1 MVGQSKRPNRSVPPP
16 AKVFVVRP
24 LEIGATLHRTLPLAA
39 LFAGLAARSQTAPPP
54 QSLPPIADQVT
65 VTATRSSSPLGETAK
80 TVFRLSSHVL
90 HDYPA
95 LTLDE
100 SLRQHAGFELYRRAP
115 SRIANPTSEGVSL
128 RGLGSTAASRTLVLE
143 DGAPLNDP
151 FGGYIHWSEQP
162 QSTIES
168 VTLVTGGGSD
178 LYGSSALGGVIDIV
192 PVSPAAPFFDLS
204 GMGGSQATSDLSSL
218 ASRVFTPL
226 AVLGAGES
234 IHTAGY
240 VVTAPSLAGVVDVPA
255 NLRSQSY
262 RTELGRR
269 TFPNQRFFLTGN
281 LLDET
286 RNNGTPVQTNAT
298 RLWRYLGGFNTP
310 AQAPVT
316 ARGRLFGS
324 DEGYRQSFSA
334 ISPTRASETLTRLE
348 RVHTQELG
356 GTGDATL
363 QLGPFALVSGA
374 DLRDLRASD
383 DETPIA
389 NGRANGL
396 QDVSARQ
403 RFFGG
408 FGELLASHGGWSGA
422 ASLRADRASNLSIVQ
437 TTVASAAPT
446 AIPSRV
452 TSPDRTEI
460 VLSPRLG
467 VVRALGSNVTLH
479 ASGFRAFRTPTFNEL
494 YHTGQV
500 GQEITL
506 PNASLVSER
515 GTGWEL
521 GTSIQPNRRLPFALQ
536 ATYFWTV
543 VNRPVSAVE
552 IAQTATTLT
561 ERREN
566 LGQIRS
572 RGVEL
577 AVAWRPGR
585 ALSANLGY
593 QYADATVTKF
603 SVQPSLVGLWIPQV
617 PRQSF
622 TAQLRSDSPRWGQ
635 ATVAVRASSQAFDDT
650 ANQFPLAA
658 FFQLDASWRRA
669 LNRRVT
675 VQVLAQNLTDRRQQ
689 VSRTP
694 ILTLGTPIF
703 AEAGLQ
709 LHLGRQAP

>member
-1 MVGQSKRPNRSVPPP
+1 
-16 AKVFVVRP
+16 
-24 LEIGATLHRTLPLAA
+24 
-39 LFAGLAARSQTAPPP
+39 
-54 QSLPPIADQVT
+54 
-65 VTATRSSSPLGETAK
+65 
-80 TVFRLSSHVL
+80 
-90 HDYPA
+90 
-95 LTLDE
+95 
-100 SLRQHAGFELYRRAP
+100 
-115 SRIANPTSEGVSL
+115 
-128 RGLGSTAASRTLVLE
+128 
-143 DGAPLNDP
+143 
-151 FGGYIHWSEQP
+151 
-162 QSTIES
+162 
-168 VTLVTGGGSD
+168 
-178 LYGSSALGGVIDIV
+178 
-192 PVSPAAPFFDLS
+192 
-204 GMGGSQATSDLSSL
+204 MGGSQATSDVSSL
-218 ASRVFTPL
+218 ATRVFTPL

-240 VVTAPSLAGVVDVPA
+240 VVTAPSLAGAVDVPA

-269 TFPNQRFFLTGN
+269 TFPDQRYFLTGN

-286 RNNGTPVQTNAT
+286 RSNGTPLQTNAT
-298 RLWRYLGGFNTP
+298 RLWRYLGGYDTP
-310 AQAPVT
+310 AQTPVT
-316 ARGRLFGS
+316 ARARLFGS
-324 DEGYRQSFSA
+324 DEGYRQSFSSIA
-334 ISPTRASETLTRLE
+334 ASRNTEILTRLQ

-356 GTGDATL
+356 ATGDATL

-383 DETPIA
+383 NETPIA
-389 NGRANGL
+389 KGLADGL
-396 QDVSARQ
+396 QDVTARQ

-408 FGELLASHGGWSGA
+408 FGELLGSRGGWSGA

-446 AIPSRV
+446 AIASR
-452 TSPDRTEI
+452 TTPPDRTEI

-467 VVRALGSNVTLH
+467 VVRALGPHATVH

-494 YHTGQV
+494 YRTGQV

-506 PNASLVSER
+506 PNAALVSER

-521 GTSIQPNRRLPFALQ
+521 GASFEPTPRLPFALQ
-536 ATYFWTV
+536 TTYFWTT

-561 ERREN
+561 ELREN

-577 AVAWRPGR
+577 ALAWRPGK
-585 ALSANLGY
+585 ALSANVGY

-622 TAQLRSDSPRWGQ
+622 TAQLRSDSSRWGQ
-635 ATVAVRASSQAFDDT
+635 ATLAARASGQAFDDT
-650 ANQFPLAA
+650 ANQFPLAR

-669 LNRRVT
+669 LNRRII
-675 VQVLAQNLTDRRQQ
+675 VQALAQNLTDRRQQ

-694 ILTLGTPIF
+694 LLTLGTPIF
-703 AEAGLQ
+703 AEAGLE
-709 LHLGRQAP
+709 LHLGKQSP

>member
-1 MVGQSKRPNRSVPPP
+1 
-16 AKVFVVRP
+16 
-24 LEIGATLHRTLPLAA
+24 
-39 LFAGLAARSQTAPPP
+39 
-54 QSLPPIADQVT
+54 
-65 VTATRSSSPLGETAK
+65 
-80 TVFRLSSHVL
+80 
-90 HDYPA
+90 
-95 LTLDE
+95 
-100 SLRQHAGFELYRRAP
+100 
-115 SRIANPTSEGVSL
+115 
-128 RGLGSTAASRTLVLE
+128 
-143 DGAPLNDP
+143 
-151 FGGYIHWSEQP
+151 
-162 QSTIES
+162 
-168 VTLVTGGGSD
+168 
-178 LYGSSALGGVIDIV
+178 
-192 PVSPAAPFFDLS
+192 
-204 GMGGSQATSDLSSL
+204 MGGSQATSDVSSL
-218 ASRVFTPL
+218 ASRVFPSL

-240 VVTAPSLAGVVDVPA
+240 VVTAPSLAGAVDVPA
-255 NLRSQSY
+255 NLRGQSY

-269 TFPNQRFFLTGN
+269 TFPDQRFFLTGN

-286 RNNGTPVQTNAT
+286 RSNGTPLQTNAT
-298 RLWRYLGGFNTP
+298 RLWRYLGGLDTP
-310 AQAPVT
+310 AQSPVT
-316 ARGRLFGS
+316 ARARMFGS
-324 DEGYRQSFSA
+324 DEGYRQSFSSIA
-334 ISPTRASETLTRLE
+334 ANRSTENLTRLQ

-356 GTGDATL
+356 ATGDATF

-383 DETPIA
+383 NETPIA
-389 NGRANGL
+389 SGRPSGL

-408 FGELLASHGGWSGA
+408 FGELLGSRGGWSGA

-437 TTVASAAPT
+437 TTATST
-446 AIPSRV
+446 AT
-452 TSPDRTEI
+452 TSSTPPDRTEI

-467 VVRALGSNVTLH
+467 LVRALGSHATIH

-494 YHTGQV
+494 YRTGQV

-521 GTSIQPNRRLPFALQ
+521 GASFDPIPRLPVSLQ
-536 ATYFWTV
+536 ATYFWTI

-561 ERREN
+561 EQREN

-577 AVAWRPGR
+577 ALAWRPGK
-585 ALSANLGY
+585 ALSANIGY
-593 QYADATVTKF
+593 QYADATVTRF
-603 SVQPSLVGLWIPQV
+603 SVQPALVGLWIPQV

-635 ATVAVRASSQAFDDT
+635 TTLAARASGQAFDDT

-658 FFQLDASWRRA
+658 FFQLDASYRRA
-669 LNRRVT
+669 LSHRLIF
-675 VQVLAQNLTDRRQQ
+675 QALAQNLTDRRQQ

-703 AEAGLQ
+703 AEAGLE
-709 LHLGRQAP
+709 LHFGRQSP

>member
-1 MVGQSKRPNRSVPPP
+1 
-16 AKVFVVRP
+16 
-24 LEIGATLHRTLPLAA
+24 
-39 LFAGLAARSQTAPPP
+39 
-54 QSLPPIADQVT
+54 
-65 VTATRSSSPLGETAK
+65 
-80 TVFRLSSHVL
+80 
-90 HDYPA
+90 
-95 LTLDE
+95 
-100 SLRQHAGFELYRRAP
+100 
-115 SRIANPTSEGVSL
+115 
-128 RGLGSTAASRTLVLE
+128 
-143 DGAPLNDP
+143 
-151 FGGYIHWSEQP
+151 
-162 QSTIES
+162 
-168 VTLVTGGGSD
+168 
-178 LYGSSALGGVIDIV
+178 
-192 PVSPAAPFFDLS
+192 
-204 GMGGSQATSDLSSL
+204 MGGSQATSDLSSL
-218 ASRVFTPL
+218 GTRIFPSL

-240 VVTAPSLAGVVDVPA
+240 IVTAPSLAGAVDIPA

-269 TFPNQRFFLTGN
+269 TFPDQRFFLTGN

-286 RNNGTPVQTNAT
+286 RSNGTPLQTNAT
-298 RLWRYLGGFNTP
+298 RLWRYLGGFDTP
-310 AQAPVT
+310 VQAPVT
-316 ARGRLFGS
+316 ARARLFGS

-334 ISPTRASETLTRLE
+334 IAASRNTETLTRLQ

-356 GTGDATL
+356 ATGDATL

-383 DETPIA
+383 NETPIA
-389 NGRANGL
+389 NGLPNGL

-408 FGELLASHGGWSGA
+408 FGELLGSHGGWSGA

-437 TTVASAAPT
+437 TTATSATRTQTTP
-446 AIPSRV
+446 
-452 TSPDRTEI
+452 PDRTEI

-467 VVRALGSNVTLH
+467 LVRAFGPHVTAH

-494 YHTGQV
+494 YRTGQV

-521 GTSIQPNRRLPFALQ
+521 GASFDPIPRLPLALQ
-536 ATYFWTV
+536 ATYFWTI

-552 IAQTATTLT
+552 IGQTATTLT
-561 ERREN
+561 EQREN

-572 RGVEL
+572 RGIEL
-577 AVAWRPGR
+577 ALAWRPGK
-585 ALSANLGY
+585 AFSANVGY

-603 SVQPSLVGLWIPQV
+603 SVQPSLVGFWIPQV

-635 ATVAVRASSQAFDDT
+635 ATLAARASGHAFDDT

-669 LNRRVT
+669 LSRRLT
-675 VQVLAQNLTDRRQQ
+675 FEALAQNLTDRRQQ

-709 LHLGRQAP
+709 LHLGRQNP